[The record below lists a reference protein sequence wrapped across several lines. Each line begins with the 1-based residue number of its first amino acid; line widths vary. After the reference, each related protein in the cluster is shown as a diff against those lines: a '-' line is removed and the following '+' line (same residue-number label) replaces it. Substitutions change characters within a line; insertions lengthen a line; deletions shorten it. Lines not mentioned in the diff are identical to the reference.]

1 MAQAVYHYIKNYS
14 NFGKIGISYEAISN
28 MIKETLQD
36 VENVTIGKVVCEAK
50 EGVFTANLAIKVNYG
65 QNVNTVTG
73 VIQEKVEMALVNMCE
88 IGNPKINVKVEGI
101 VVN

>member
-28 MIKETLQD
+28 MIKETLKD
-36 VENVTIGKVVCEAK
+36 VSNVTIGKINCEAK
-50 EGVFTANLAIKVNYG
+50 EGGFIANVAIKVNYG
-65 QNVNTVTG
+65 ENVTSITG
-73 VIQEKVEMALVNMCE
+73 VIQERVETALVNMCE

-101 VVN
+101 VVK

>member
-28 MIKETLQD
+28 MIKETLQE
-36 VENVTIGKVVCEAK
+36 VENITISKIVCESK
-50 EGVFTANLAIKVNYG
+50 EGIFIANLSIKVNYG
-65 QNVNTVTG
+65 ENVNKVSDI
-73 VIQEKVEMALVNMCE
+73 IQERVETALANMCE

-101 VVN
+101 VVK

>member
-28 MIKETLQD
+28 MIKETLKD
-36 VENVTIGKVVCEAK
+36 VKNTTISKVSCESK
-50 EGVFTANLAIKVNYG
+50 DGVFHANLAIKVNYG
-65 QNVNTVTG
+65 ENVNNVTN
-73 VIQEKVEMALVNMCE
+73 VIQEKVETALVNMCE

-101 VVN
+101 VVK